1 MSRPLLVAFAAAALL
16 CAGYA
21 LGAGVEAA
29 SSHLSSPT
37 VSLLSILAIC
47 VSAGALAVGILAAMR
62 AKRVQADVERL
73 ARSVDATLRGLADG
87 NSRNSSALGALT
99 DTIDRQIGGM
109 LERIDIATSAQPVA
123 PARDISPKANNVVT
137 LGAAARRAGAQKLPV
152 GESAPLTW
160 LAQGELELS
169 LEPIIAVSQSAAAG
183 FEVYANVSSTDGT
196 AKLVRRLHP
205 DIPTADRARFEFAL
219 VKAAMHASRRQL
231 PGDAAKLG
239 LHVAISNALLA
250 DADATAE
257 IVQLFEL
264 HPGLA
269 QGVILSLPTELLVD
283 PARSHQKVIARL
295 AEAGVRLAGEGW
307 PDPSDGLS
315 VSESGL
321 SILKL
326 TCNRL
331 LDRDKIK
338 RKAASGSDIAEI
350 AGSAGLTIIATDVA
364 TDEDAVALLDLGIDL
379 MAGARFSPPRRLR
392 ASSPE
397 TPGKVAEG

>member
-1 MSRPLLVAFAAAALL
+1 MSRPLLVVIAAAALL

-29 SSHLSSPT
+29 SADMSSPI
-37 VSLLSILAIC
+37 VSLMSVLAIC
-47 VSAGALAVGILAAMR
+47 VSATALAVGILAAMR
-62 AKRVQADVERL
+62 AKRAQADVERM

-87 NSRNSSALGALT
+87 NSRNSSALGLLT

-123 PARDISPKANNVVT
+123 PAREIPHTANNVVT
-137 LGAAARRAGAQKLPV
+137 LGAPGRRAGAQRVPA
-152 GESAPLTW
+152 GESSPLASLT
-160 LAQGELELS
+160 QGDLELS

-183 FEVYANVSSTDGT
+183 FEVYAHVPSADGA
-196 AKLVRRLHP
+196 AKLVRRLHQ
-205 DIPTADRARFEFAL
+205 DIPIADRARFELAL

-239 LHVAISNALLA
+239 LYVAVSEALLA

-257 IVQLFEL
+257 LVQLFEF

-269 QGVILSLPTELLVD
+269 GGLILSLPIHLLVG
-283 PARSHQKVIARL
+283 PARSHQNVIARL

-307 PDPSDGLS
+307 PDTDDDSS
-315 VSESGL
+315 VSASGA

-326 TCNRL
+326 TSNRL
-331 LDRDKIK
+331 LDRDKVK
-338 RKAASGSDIAEI
+338 RKALSGSDIAEL
-350 AGSAGLTIIATDVA
+350 AHSRGLTIIATDVA

-379 MAGARFSPPRRLR
+379 MSGARFSPPRRLR
-392 ASSPE
+392 PPSPE
-397 TPGKVAEG
+397 TPGKVADG